1 MTKDPDVHDDGSAA
15 VVADPVSGV
24 DLDVPAEAARL
35 LAAHGGEPGLTDA
48 LDHVARQFQVL
59 QTRSQLLLTLGTIT
73 LTITGFSGP
82 RMAASGAFARYSL
95 SLGLVLVLSSLIM
108 VLAGSLRV
116 HWVTQFGGRDATEVL
131 ERALRYRDRKT
142 RFFTIELTVLIAGL
156 SAYVSGVVSYLLTG
170 FD

>member
-1 MTKDPDVHDDGSAA
+1 MPTDI
-15 VVADPVSGV
+15 

-35 LAAHGGEPGLTDA
+35 LAAHGGDQGLTDA

-82 RMAASGAFARYSL
+82 RMAASGAFARYCL

-116 HWVTQFGGRDATEVL
+116 HWVTQFGGHDAIAVL